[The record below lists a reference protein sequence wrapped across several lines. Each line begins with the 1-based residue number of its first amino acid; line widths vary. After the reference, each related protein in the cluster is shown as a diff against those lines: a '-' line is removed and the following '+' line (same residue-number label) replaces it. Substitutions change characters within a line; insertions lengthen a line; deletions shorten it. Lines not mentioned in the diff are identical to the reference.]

1 MPDSAAI
8 INSVAYDRS
17 GKRIARVEPEQARE
31 FLAANPEAFLW
42 LGLHE
47 PDADMLALLQSQFD
61 LHELAIEDALCAHQ
75 RPKIEAYGDTRFIV
89 VHTAEREGNR
99 IVFGETHLFL
109 GPNFLITIRH
119 GPSHTYA
126 SMRQRV
132 EARPKQL
139 SHGPSYPLYAVID
152 FIVDNYVP
160 IVEDFKQTLQQLE
173 SDIFLPQYKRG
184 TIKRLYQLKREL
196 ITLRLASSPLQDI
209 AQELSHGMDKLVHKS
224 TQPYF
229 RDIADHCTR
238 INEAIDALNE
248 LLTAAIQVNL
258 SLVTVKQNEVVKKLA
273 GWAAL
278 LALPT
283 LVTSIYGMNFVHMP
297 ELQWQYGYPLVL
309 GLTALACLR
318 LHKTLKR
325 AGWM

>member
-1 MPDSAAI
+1 MTAGV
-8 INSVAYDRS
+8 INSIAYDKQGLRL
-17 GKRIARVEPEQARE
+17 ARVEIKDARVFLNAHPES
-31 FLAANPEAFLW
+31 FLW

-47 PDADMLALLQSQFD
+47 PSAELLAEVQAQFD

-75 RPKIEAYGDTRFIV
+75 RPKIEAYGDHRFVV
-89 VHTAEREGNR
+89 VHTAEREGSK

-109 GPNFLITIRH
+109 GPNFLISVRH

-126 SMRQRV
+126 SIRQRV

-139 SHGPSYPLYAVID
+139 AHGPSYPLYSIID
-152 FIVDNYVP
+152 FIVDNFVP

-173 SDIFLPQYKRG
+173 KDIFQPQYERG
-184 TIKRLYQLKREL
+184 TIKRLYDLKREL

-209 AQELSHGMDKLVHKS
+209 AHELSHHDDMVHPAI
-224 TQPYF
+224 QPYF

-248 LLTAAIQVNL
+248 LLSSAIQVNL

-283 LVTSIYGMNFVHMP
+283 LVSGIYGMNFKYIP
-297 ELQWQYGYPLVL
+297 ELQWEYGYPTVLVL
-309 GLTALACLR
+309 TAFACLR
-318 LHKTLKR
+318 LHRMLRKS
-325 AGWM
+325 GWM

>member
-1 MPDSAAI
+1 MSAAV
-8 INSVAYDRS
+8 INSIAYDHQ
-17 GKRIARVEPEQARE
+17 GKRLCPVELEQTSTYLRE
-31 FLAANPEAFLW
+31 HPEAFVW
-42 LGLHE
+42 IGLHE
-47 PDADMLALLQSQFD
+47 PDADLLATVQAQFH
-61 LHELAIEDALCAHQ
+61 LHELAVEDALCAHQ

-89 VHTAEREGNR
+89 IHTAERDGSR

-109 GPNFLITIRH
+109 GSNFLISIRH

-126 SMRQRV
+126 NMRQRV

-139 SHGPSYPLYAVID
+139 AHGPSYPLYAILD

-160 IVEDFKQTLQQLE
+160 IVEDFKQTLHQLE
-173 SDIFLPQYKRG
+173 KDIFQPQYKRG
-184 TIKRLYQLKREL
+184 TIKRLYELKREL

-209 AQELSHGMDKLVHKS
+209 AQELSHGQDEFINPAI
-224 TQPYF
+224 QPYF

-248 LLTAAIQVNL
+248 LLSSAIQVNL

-283 LVTSIYGMNFVHMP
+283 LVTSVYGMNFEFMP
-297 ELQWQYGYPLVL
+297 ELQMKYAYPAVL
-309 GLTALACLR
+309 ALTGLACLR
-318 LHKTLKR
+318 LHKTLKQ

>member
-1 MPDSAAI
+1 MSAAV
-8 INSVAYDRS
+8 INSIAYDHQ
-17 GKRIARVEPEQARE
+17 GKRLCPVELDQSSAY
-31 FLAANPEAFLW
+31 LKAHPEAFLW
-42 LGLHE
+42 IGLHE
-47 PDADMLALLQSQFD
+47 PDADLLSTVQAQFH
-61 LHELAIEDALCAHQ
+61 LHELAVEDALCAHQ
-75 RPKIEAYGDTRFIV
+75 RPKIEAYGDSRFIV
-89 VHTAEREGNR
+89 IHTAERDGSR

-109 GPNFLITIRH
+109 GTNFLISVRH

-126 SMRQRV
+126 NMRQRV

-139 SHGPSYPLYAVID
+139 AHGPSYPLYAILD

-173 SDIFLPQYKRG
+173 KDIFLPQYKRG
-184 TIKRLYQLKREL
+184 TIKRLYELKREL

-209 AQELSHGMDKLVHKS
+209 AQELSHGQDEFINPAI
-224 TQPYF
+224 QPYF

-248 LLTAAIQVNL
+248 LLSSAIQVNL

-283 LVTSIYGMNFVHMP
+283 LVTSIYGMNFEHMP
-297 ELQWQYGYPLVL
+297 ELQMTYAYPTVL
-309 GLTALACLR
+309 GLTALACLK
-318 LHKTLKR
+318 LHATLKR

>member
-1 MPDSAAI
+1 MSSAI
-8 INSVAYDRS
+8 INSVAYDHQ
-17 GKRIARVEPEQARE
+17 GKRLCPVELDQARAY
-31 FLAANPEAFLW
+31 LQAHPEAFLW
-42 LGLHE
+42 IGLHE
-47 PDADMLALLQSQFD
+47 PDADLLGTVQTQFN
-61 LHELAIEDALCAHQ
+61 LHELAVEDALCAHQ
-75 RPKIEAYGDTRFIV
+75 RPKIEAYGDSRFIV
-89 VHTAEREGNR
+89 IHTAERDGSR

-109 GPNFLITIRH
+109 GTNFLISIRH

-126 SMRQRV
+126 NMRQRV

-139 SHGPSYPLYAVID
+139 AHGPSYPLYAILD

-173 SDIFLPQYKRG
+173 KDIFLPQYKRG
-184 TIKRLYQLKREL
+184 TIKRLYELKREL

-209 AQELSHGMDKLVHKS
+209 AQELSHGQDEFIHAS
-224 TQPYF
+224 IQPYF

-248 LLTAAIQVNL
+248 LLSSAIQVNL

-283 LVTSIYGMNFVHMP
+283 LVTSVYGMNFKFMP
-297 ELQWQYGYPLVL
+297 ELDMHYAYPVVVS
-309 GLTALACLR
+309 LTALACLR
-318 LHKTLKR
+318 LHGTLKK

>member
-1 MPDSAAI
+1 MTSAV
-8 INSVAYDRS
+8 INSIAYDPH
-17 GKRIARVEPEQARE
+17 GQRIARVELDDCRR
-31 FLAANPEAFLW
+31 FLAEHPEAFLW
-42 LGLHE
+42 IGLHE
-47 PDADMLALLQSQFD
+47 PDQQVLAIIQAQFD
-61 LHELAIEDALCAHQ
+61 LHELAVEDALCAHQ

-89 VHTAEREGNR
+89 THTAERQGSR

-109 GPNFLITIRH
+109 GTRFLISVRH

-126 SMRQRV
+126 NMRQRV
-132 EARPKQL
+132 EARPRQL
-139 SHGPSYPLYAVID
+139 ACGPGYPLYAILD

-173 SDIFLPQYKRG
+173 KDIFMPQYKRG
-184 TIKRLYQLKREL
+184 TIKRLYELKREL
-196 ITLRLASSPLQDI
+196 ITLRLGSSPMQDI
-209 AQELSHGMDKLVHKS
+209 AQELGHAQDDFIHQSIR
-224 TQPYF
+224 PYF

-258 SLVTVKQNEVVKKLA
+258 SLVTAKQNEVVKKLA

-283 LVTSIYGMNFVHMP
+283 LVTSIYGMNFQYMP
-297 ELQWQYGYPLVL
+297 ELEMRYAYPAVL
-309 GLTALACLR
+309 GLTALACLKLYR
-318 LHKTLKR
+318 TLR
-325 AGWM
+325 QSGWM